1 ATEAFNLHMGDNVI
15 YGAAVYP
22 SLPAYEADVVAMG
35 LELLDAPDGAGGTV
49 TTGGTESI
57 CVAVKTA
64 RDWARDHKPGV
75 VAPEIVVP
83 RTAHV
88 AFSKAAQLF
97 GLKLVR
103 MAGSVDY
110 RADVAAMAAAIN
122 DNTLMIVGSAPP
134 YPYANVDPIQDIAAL
149 AVEHGL
155 WMHVDACV
163 GGFVLPFARDLGY
176 PVPDFDFAVP
186 GVTSMSADLHKYG
199 YALRGSSLLLLR
211 DRALEEYQR
220 FESGDWPAGTYATMG
235 LAGSRNGGPVASAW
249 AVMRYLGFNGYRE
262 RVAKILETKRYLIAG
277 IQSISGLT
285 VLGEPE
291 GGHFAFMS
299 TDQDTAAIAHAM
311 TDRGWML
318 ARGEDPAAIIL
329 LLNFRHG
336 EVADDFLADLR
347 GAVDDVASGRVEG
360 PAEGAVY
367 SV

>member
-1 ATEAFNLHMGDNVI
+1 MTNRRFAAEGLSPDDIAGTMATMRAGDGAWDDPRNLKASYFAGDDVTRVATDAFNLHMGDNVI

-64 RDWARDHKPGV
+64 RDWARDHKPGAT
-75 VAPEIVVP
+75 APEIVVP

-122 DNTLMIVGSAPP
+122 HNTIMIVGSAPP
-134 YPYANVDPIQDIAAL
+134 YPYANVDPIRDIAAL
-149 AVEHGL
+149 AVEHDL

-176 PVPDFDFAVP
+176 PVPDYDFAVP
-186 GVTSMSADLHKYG
+186 GVMSLSADLHKYG

-211 DRALEEYQR
+211 DKALEEYQR
-220 FESGDWPAGTYATMG
+220 
-235 LAGSRNGGPVASAW
+235 
-249 AVMRYLGFNGYRE
+249 YR
-262 RVAKILETKRYLIAG
+262 RW
-277 IQSISGLT
+277 S
-285 VLGEPE
+285 
-291 GGHFAFMS
+291 
-299 TDQDTAAIAHAM
+299 D
-311 TDRGWML
+311 
-318 ARGEDPAAIIL
+318 
-329 LLNFRHG
+329 
-336 EVADDFLADLR
+336 
-347 GAVDDVASGRVEG
+347 ASGRESLRGSSAVPGDG
-360 PAEGAVY
+360 PSRPRSRAGDPPPRTRAARRPAPAARR
-367 SV
+367 SRAS